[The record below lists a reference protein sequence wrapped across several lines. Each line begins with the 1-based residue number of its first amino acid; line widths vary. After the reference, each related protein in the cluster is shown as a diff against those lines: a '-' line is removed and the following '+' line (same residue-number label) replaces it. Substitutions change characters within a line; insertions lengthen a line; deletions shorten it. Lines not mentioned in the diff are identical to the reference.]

1 MTARVPATTDPLDAE
16 VGATVE
22 PDPFAPDVTIWP
34 EPPEWLFPS
43 IMVLVVVTVIAM
55 IVLAVLWIKSVR
67 VQRAEAAQK
76 PKTEWVDLSKLDK
89 KGRWEDSDHNPRAG
103 GIERKD

>member
-1 MTARVPATTDPLDAE
+1 MFVRVPAITDPVD
-16 VGATVE
+16 GAVVETVE

-43 IMVLVVVTVIAM
+43 IMVLVVLTAIAM
-55 IVLAVLWIKSVR
+55 VVLAVLWIKSVR
-67 VQRAEAAQK
+67 VQRQEAAEK
-76 PKTEWVDLSKLDK
+76 PKTDWVDLSKLDK
-89 KGRWEDSDHNPRAG
+89 KGRWEDTDHNPRAG

>member
-55 IVLAVLWIKSVR
+55 IAGKSHSGGSGQIVTSGAKGSGST
-67 VQRAEAAQK
+67 VSTTAPSSGSVVAGTRAN
-76 PKTEWVDLSKLDK
+76 TD
-89 KGRWEDSDHNPRAG
+89 
-103 GIERKD
+103 